1 MLIEHTFNFFYN
13 FCEQV
18 SGIQL
23 NIKRTRSEGEDC
35 DNDNNDG
42 ETCSGEEPKKLDS
55 LQRRI

>member
-1 MLIEHTFNFFYN
+1 MNELVVYN
-13 FCEQV
+13 W
-18 SGIQL
+18 IA
-23 NIKRTRSEGEDC
+23 KRTRSEGEDC